1 VKNQTTNTTPTAA
14 GALGRQA
21 EHVLHGLTIGANADA
36 TADACGETSS
46 ETVVTA
52 DSRLRAPSRRTRGD
66 RGKACNIA
74 VGDCTLCLRKRI
86 RERLTMGE
94 EVLLQSGMDDISRAA
109 ALDFGDQPQRSMI
122 VLVYAKRLGSQSSHV
137 RYIVT

>member
-1 VKNQTTNTTPTAA
+1 M
-14 GALGRQA
+14 
-21 EHVLHGLTIGANADA
+21 
-36 TADACGETSS
+36 
-46 ETVVTA
+46 TA

-66 RGKACNIA
+66 RGKARNIA

-109 ALDFGDQPQRSMI
+109 TLDFGDQPQRSMI
-122 VLVYAKRLGSQSSHV
+122 VLVDAKRLGSQSSHV